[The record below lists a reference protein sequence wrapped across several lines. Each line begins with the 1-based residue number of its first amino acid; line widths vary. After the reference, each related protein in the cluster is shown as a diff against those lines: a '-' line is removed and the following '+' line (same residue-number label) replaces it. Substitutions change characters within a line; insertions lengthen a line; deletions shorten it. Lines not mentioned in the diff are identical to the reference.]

1 MSVLKAKKTAPAEL
15 NAGAGVKLLGVT
27 LLLRAR
33 RCLGPLRSG
42 LTLRGCLTLR
52 SGLPLGLSLTLGG
65 FLTLRGRLAL
75 WRRLT
80 LRLGLT
86 LRGRLTLLFG
96 LTLRLDALH
105 VALFRAGLTA
115 LT

>member
-1 MSVLKAKKTAPAEL
+1 LSVLKTKKTAPAEL

-42 LTLRGCLTLR
+42 LTLRG
-52 SGLPLGLSLTLGG
+52 GLPLGLSLTLGG

-75 WRRLT
+75 WRRLA
-80 LRLGLT
+80 LWLGLT
-86 LRGRLTLLFG
+86 LRRR
-96 LTLRLDALH
+96 LTLRLAALH
-105 VALFRAGLTA
+105 IALFRATLTA
-115 LT
+115 LP